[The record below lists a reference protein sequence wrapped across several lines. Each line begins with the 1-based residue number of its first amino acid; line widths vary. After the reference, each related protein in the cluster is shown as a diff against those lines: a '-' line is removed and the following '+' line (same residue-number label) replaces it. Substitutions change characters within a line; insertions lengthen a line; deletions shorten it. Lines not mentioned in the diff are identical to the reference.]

1 MTHSHEQ
8 GPGHDTGAELTDRE
22 RWDARYREKSSMWS
36 GEPNP
41 TLAAEAGELT
51 PGTAL
56 EVGAGEGAD
65 AIWLARQGW
74 RVTGLDISA
83 VALERAGAHAREAG
97 APVAERTTW
106 LCADLLEWE
115 PPRRAYDLVAV
126 HFLHLTPA
134 KRRLVYGK
142 LADAVAPGGT
152 LLVVAHHPSDLRT
165 TVPRPPFPEVF
176 FTGDDLAADLGADGW
191 EIVTNAAAPREATDP
206 DGNQVTVHD
215 TVFRARR
222 L

>member
-22 RWDARYREKSSMWS
+22 RWDARYREKSSLWS

-106 LCADLLEWE
+106 LCAGLLEWE

-134 KRRLVYGK
+134 KRRRGYGK
-142 LADAVAPGGT
+142 GADAAAAGGT
-152 LLVVAHHPSDLRT
+152 LRVVAPPPSALRPT
-165 TVPRPPFPEVF
+165 APRPPFPEVF
-176 FTGDDLAADLGADGW
+176 FTGDDLA
-191 EIVTNAAAPREATDP
+191 
-206 DGNQVTVHD
+206 
-215 TVFRARR
+215 
-222 L
+222 